1 MIEGLTR
8 GITMG
13 DLGIYLMDYGV
24 YWGYWGYW
32 GYRGYRGEGERI
44 EGEIGSFYMFL
55 LTILGMMEISGSAL
69 WIFYLLGSDIFEVS
83 HGEE

>member
-8 GITMG
+8 GIPMG

-24 YWGYWGYW
+24 YWGY
-32 GYRGYRGEGERI
+32 RGERERI

-69 WIFYLLGSDIFEVS
+69 GIFYLLGSDIFEVS